1 MTEPAPE
8 SQRWNVRARRRFDFG
23 GIRGRSVVAVG
34 IGGGIGAWC
43 RYELT
48 LRFAATSPPAFPTI
62 TLGINLVGSFLLGF
76 LLTLVLEY
84 WPPTRYVRPFAAIGI
99 LGGFTTFSTFVVE
112 TDRLFGAGL
121 AARGILYLAVSLF
134 GGLIAVALGSA
145 TATLWP
151 RALAR
156 RKREAPP

>member
-99 LGGFTTFSTFVVE
+99 LGGFTTFSAYTVE
-112 TDRLFGAGL
+112 TLGLLRAGQAPTAFAYLFGTVIVGL
-121 AARGILYLAVSLF
+121 LATWT
-134 GGLIAVALGSA
+134 GIAVARKAAGIR
-145 TATLWP
+145 P
-151 RALAR
+151 RQA
-156 RKREAPP
+156 